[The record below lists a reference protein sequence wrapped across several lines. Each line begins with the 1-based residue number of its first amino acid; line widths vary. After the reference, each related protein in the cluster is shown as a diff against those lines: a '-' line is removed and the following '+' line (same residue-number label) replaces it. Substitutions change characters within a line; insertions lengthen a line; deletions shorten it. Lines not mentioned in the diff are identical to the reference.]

1 MLFEY
6 NEFEMKFNRGDSCI
20 RNEYVNSLKY
30 MMMENYLYGTGGI
43 PGTGYSIRGAHAIE
57 EAGKQNLAYNE
68 LR

>member
-1 MLFEY
+1 VLFEY

-30 MMMENYLYGTGGI
+30 MLTKKYLYGTGGI
-43 PGTGYSIRGAHAIE
+43 PVTGSSIRGAHAIE
-57 EAGKQNLAYNE
+57 EAGKRNLAYNE

>member
-1 MLFEY
+1 
-6 NEFEMKFNRGDSCI
+6 
-20 RNEYVNSLKY
+20 

-43 PGTGYSIRGAHAIE
+43 PGIGYSIRGAHAIE